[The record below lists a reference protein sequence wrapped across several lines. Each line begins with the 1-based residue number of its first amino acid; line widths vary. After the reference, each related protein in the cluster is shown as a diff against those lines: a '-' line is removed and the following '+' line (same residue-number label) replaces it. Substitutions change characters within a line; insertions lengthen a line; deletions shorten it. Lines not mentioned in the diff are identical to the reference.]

1 MHILK
6 FFIFFIAVAGIAQT
20 SQISEK
26 DLAVF
31 KKEVAARANNLES
44 LSCDFTQVKFIQL
57 MDEKAVSKGRLFYNA
72 PNVLKWEYSSPYN
85 YQILFKENQLHV
97 NDDGNKSVTNIR
109 SNNLMEKLVGLISGS
124 VNGKLITDH
133 ENFDVTYSR
142 SGKNIIAWI
151 IPKDPLIKQMFNEIV
166 MIFTPDHILSSVK
179 LMEDGGD
186 YTQIDFRNIKLNQ
199 ILDKAIFEK

>member
-20 SQISEK
+20 SQLSEK

-57 MDEKAVSKGRLFYNA
+57 MDEKAVSKGKLFYNA

-124 VNGKLITDH
+124 VNGRLITDQ